1 MRLYFDSNDSSYD
14 PYVPL
19 ERDEHSKAHEASDLL
34 RDRLLEQQRHLDNAP
49 PDSLR
54 EENLRLREQLL
65 CVRDEII
72 GREAE
77 LGEALGRVAE
87 LEARL
92 DGLLEARK
100 LLESR
105 AGRLLRT
112 YARLRAMLR
121 TQ

>member
-14 PYVPL
+14 PCVPS
-19 ERDEHSKAHEASDLL
+19 EHDE
-34 RDRLLEQQRHLDNAP
+34 P
-49 PDSLR
+49 SLR
-54 EENLRLREQLL
+54 EDNLRLREQLL
-65 CVRDEII
+65 CARDEII

-105 AGRLLRT
+105 SGRLLRT

-121 TQ
+121 SQ